1 MDINETIKQR
11 RKKTTVLLIILVV
24 IAGVLF
30 FVSPSKADST
40 DDLIDQ
46 MITAYGKKQESASK
60 LIEEKLNKL
69 KEQDAQLGAVWE
81 NIMDY
86 WSYANTEMKIQLD
99 CVPEN
104 LPEDD
109 SLCIII
115 LGKKLNADGSMTD
128 ELIGRLKLGM
138 AIAEAYPNSY
148 IAVTGGGTADNN
160 PNATE
165 GLQMGKWLLKQGLE
179 ESRIIV
185 EDCAPDTVG
194 NAQNTFAI
202 LQEQYPNVDSLVILT
217 SDYHVARG
225 SILFHSTFMLDAHKT
240 GTNPIE
246 IVAGVGLYTGEES
259 YESFELQARGV
270 RSVAENCGYFQQE
283 KK

>member
-1 MDINETIKQR
+1 MNNNKVLIQR
-11 RKKTTVLLIILVV
+11 RKKITVLLITLVV
-24 IAGVLF
+24 IAGILF
-30 FVSPSKADST
+30 FVSRSRAGSP

-69 KEQDAQLGAVWE
+69 KEQDAQMGAVWE

-86 WSYANTEMKIQLD
+86 WSYANTEMEIQLD

-138 AIAEAYPNSY
+138 SIAEAYPNSY

-185 EDCAPDTVG
+185 EDRAPDTVG
-194 NAQNTFAI
+194 NAQNTYAI
-202 LQEQYPNVDSLVILT
+202 LQEQYPNVDSVVILT

-225 SILFHSTFMLDAHKT
+225 SILFHSTFVLDAYKT
-240 GTNPIE
+240 GTDPIE

-270 RSVAENCGYFQQE
+270 RSVAENCGYFKKE

>member
-1 MDINETIKQR
+1 MEKNKTIKQR
-11 RKKTTVLLIILVV
+11 MKKTMVLLIILVV
-24 IAGVLF
+24 IAGVF
-30 FVSPSKADST
+30 FYVSSSRADST
-40 DDLIDQ
+40 DGLINQ
-46 MITAYGKKQESASK
+46 MITAYGKKQEAASK
-60 LIEEKLNKL
+60 SIEEKLNKL

-86 WSYANTEMKIQLD
+86 WSYANTEMEIQLD

-185 EDCAPDTVG
+185 KDRAPDTVG
-194 NAQNTFAI
+194 NAQNTYAI
-202 LQEQYPNVDSLVILT
+202 LQEQYPNVDSVVILT

-225 SILFHSTFMLDAHKT
+225 SILFHSTFVLDAYKT
-240 GTNPIE
+240 GTDPIE

-270 RSVAENCGYFQQE
+270 RSVAENCGYFQKE